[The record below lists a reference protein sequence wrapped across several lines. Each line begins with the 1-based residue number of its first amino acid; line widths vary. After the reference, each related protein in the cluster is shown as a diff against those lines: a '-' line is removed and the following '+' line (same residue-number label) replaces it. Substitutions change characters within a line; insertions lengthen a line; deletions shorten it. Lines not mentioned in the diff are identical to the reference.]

1 MNIIGHKKIFLTF
14 SGILVLASILAIA
27 IFGFRTGIDFKG
39 GTLWQIKFNQTVTE
53 SEIQNVFISDLKV
66 KDATI
71 YPSDNGSYL
80 IRLGNISEKDHQ
92 NFKNILSQK
101 FNGLDELQYQSIG
114 PTIGDELRHNAYWAI
129 ILVLLGISLYVAYAF
144 RKVSYPI
151 KSWKYGII
159 TLGTLFH
166 DVIVPAGLLAV
177 LGWKLGIEVDSN
189 FVVALLVVMG
199 FSVHDTIVV
208 FDRIR
213 ENLLNQKGKSEFS
226 EIVNTSVNQ
235 TLARSINTSLA
246 LILVLLAMF
255 FFGPTTLKYF
265 ILTILVGTTV
275 GTYSSIFVASP
286 LLTIWQ
292 KFSKVK

>member
-1 MNIIGHKKIFLTF
+1 M
-14 SGILVLASILAIA
+14 
-27 IFGFRTGIDFKG
+27 
-39 GTLWQIKFNQTVTE
+39 WQIKFNQTVTE